1 MGHAIAVIR
10 AACGL
15 RQEKKG
21 ACHPPKTTLVSQ
33 AVLDNGFDDIYEGRE
48 SVVVEAGVLQLY
60 VGGAQPSS
68 SGVGAA
74 ARTTSGPVH
83 STFRVPLFAA
93 RTLNATGQARVPLS
107 LR

>member
-1 MGHAIAVIR
+1 M
-10 AACGL
+10 
-15 RQEKKG
+15 
-21 ACHPPKTTLVSQ
+21 
-33 AVLDNGFDDIYEGRE
+33 LDNGFDDIYEGRE

-83 STFRVPLFAA
+83 STCRVPFFAA
-93 RTLNATGQARVPLS
+93 RTLNATGQARVTLS